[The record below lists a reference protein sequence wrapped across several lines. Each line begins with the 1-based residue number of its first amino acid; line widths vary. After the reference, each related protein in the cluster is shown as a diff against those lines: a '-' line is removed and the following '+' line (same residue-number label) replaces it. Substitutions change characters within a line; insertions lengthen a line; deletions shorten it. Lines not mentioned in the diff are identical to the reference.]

1 LHQCHCLCPL
11 YLHTITKPTPAAAA
25 VDAAATAAAGLQFNA
40 GSALAAG
47 TLTALAFFN
56 TLCAAA
62 SAMLTW
68 VLMDNLRGHKLRA
81 TGVCVGLVVGLI
93 AITPAAGGWMGGKCV
108 LVSRVYMVS
117 CDSEHGCNRV

>member
-1 LHQCHCLCPL
+1 VLLVL
-11 YLHTITKPTPAAAA
+11 LLLLLLL
-25 VDAAATAAAGLQFNA
+25 LQFNA

-47 TLTALAFFN
+47 TLTALAFIN
-56 TLCAAA
+56 TLAAAA

-93 AITPAAGGWMGGKCV
+93 AITPAAGENHQ
-108 LVSRVYMVS
+108 LY
-117 CDSEHGCNRV
+117 